1 MVRLYLRS
9 MLKEVQKYVLLTG
22 SDLGDRHAMLAKAC
36 ELIEERIGTVIRK
49 SMVLESEPWGFESQT
64 VFLNQALLI
73 ETKLEPEQLLSAI
86 LAIETS
92 LGRERTDEHWS
103 SRIIDIDILCGEFL
117 IHHSD
122 TLVIPHKFLADR
134 SFALNPL
141 CQVAPDWI
149 HPLLNR
155 SYLSLA
161 EKLSQKSL
169 ISRC

>member
-1 MVRLYLRS
+1 MAQ
-9 MLKEVQKYVLLTG
+9 EVQKYVLLTG

-49 SMVLESEPWGFESQT
+49 SMILESDPWGFESQT
-64 VFLNQALLI
+64 RFLNQALLV
-73 ETKLEPEQLLSAI
+73 ETALDPERLLSAI
-86 LAIETS
+86 LAIEAD
-92 LGRERTDEHWS
+92 LGRERTDEQWS

-122 TLVIPHKFLADR
+122 TLIIPHKFLADR

-161 EKLSQKSL
+161 EQLCQRELVNRS
-169 ISRC
+169 